1 MLQDR
6 KQQKNV
12 DLLFL
17 GKVEDDIHK
26 DVEYST
32 QQLQLTHAETVQEL
46 EKTRN
51 LLLVQHKISKNYQVV
66 NSAQWEIS

>member
-1 MLQDR
+1 MLQDQ

-17 GKVEDDIHK
+17 EKEEDDIRK
-26 DVEYST
+26 DLEYSM
-32 QQLQLTHAETVQEL
+32 QELQLTHAETVQEL

-51 LLLVQHKISKNYQVV
+51 LLIVQHKISKDYQVL
-66 NSAQWEIS
+66 NSTHSGK

>member
-17 GKVEDDIHK
+17 EKVEDDIHK
-26 DVEYST
+26 DLEFSM
-32 QQLQLTHAETVQEL
+32 QELQLTHVETVQEL

-51 LLLVQHKISKNYQVV
+51 LLLVQHKISKNYQVL
-66 NSAQWEIS
+66 NSTHSGK

>member
-17 GKVEDDIHK
+17 EKAEDYIHK
-26 DVEYST
+26 DLQYSM
-32 QQLQLTHAETVQEL
+32 QELQLTQAETVQEL

-51 LLLVQHKISKNYQVV
+51 LLLVQHKISKDYQVL
-66 NSAQWEIS
+66 NSTHSRK

>member
-17 GKVEDDIHK
+17 EKAEDDIHK
-26 DVEYST
+26 DFEYSM
-32 QQLQLTHAETVQEL
+32 QELQLTHAETVQEL

-51 LLLVQHKISKNYQVV
+51 LLLVQHKISKDYQVL
-66 NSAQWEIS
+66 NCTHSSK